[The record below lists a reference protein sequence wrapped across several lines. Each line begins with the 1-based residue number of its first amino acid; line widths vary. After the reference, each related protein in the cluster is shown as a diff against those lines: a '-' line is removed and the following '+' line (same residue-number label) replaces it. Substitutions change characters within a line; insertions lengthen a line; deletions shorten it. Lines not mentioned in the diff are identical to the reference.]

1 MLALGFT
8 NIVFFSYLSYLI
20 LERRRLVYKSGLF
33 WLMLAGFLLSLY
45 LTMHFLNIPVAPFQL
60 MP

>member
-8 NIVFFSYLSYLI
+8 NVVFFSYLSYLV
-20 LERRRLVYKSGLF
+20 LERKLEVYKSRQF

-45 LTMHFLNIPVAPFQL
+45 LTSQFINIPASGLTP
-60 MP
+60 